1 VHASRALALLTN
13 SLLAAVV
20 VLVLLLAVGP
30 LVLPY
35 KVFTVLSGSMEP
47 AIPVG
52 AEVFDWPVNPGTVNE
67 GDVITIQPP
76 GRAPGTWVTHRVI
89 SIDRTAAV
97 PQLHTR
103 GDANG
108 AEDPWTLPANQ
119 RYLRLV
125 FSIPLA
131 GYALN
136 ALSTPLAHGIL
147 IALIAAGGALYLS
160 GSAQPRPR

>member
-1 VHASRALALLTN
+1 VHPSRALNVLANVLLG
-13 SLLAAVV
+13 AAVA
-20 VLVLLLAVGP
+20 LVLLLAVGP
-30 LVLPY
+30 LALPY

-52 AEVFDWPVNPGTVNE
+52 AEVLDWPAAAGTVRE
-67 GDVITIQPP
+67 GEVITFEAP

-97 PQLHTR
+97 AQLHTR

-119 RYLRLV
+119 RYLRVVLAL
-125 FSIPLA
+125 PLA

-136 ALSTPLAHGIL
+136 ALSTPLAHAVL
-147 IALIAAGGALYLS
+147 IALIALGAALS
-160 GSAQPRPR
+160 LLPARRR